1 MLDPM
6 SCIAVI
12 TSASGAISSAIK
24 AGKDISSLSVP
35 LQRYA
40 KAEAELN
47 FGAQRKKNSFLAKF
61 TGAESTAIDRFFKQ
75 EELKQARDKLRE
87 TFMLYG
93 NMSQWQSLQKMIA
106 EERAEYRKELQRK
119 AEFRD
124 TLYTIFGV
132 IVIGIFFV
140 DDALGIVFLAKYLK
154 EQQA

>member
-1 MLDPM
+1 M

-61 TGAESTAIDRFFKQ
+61 SGVESTAIDRFFKQ

-124 TLYTIFGV
+124 TLYTI
-132 IVIGIFFV
+132 
-140 DDALGIVFLAKYLK
+140 LG
-154 EQQA
+154 

>member
-1 MLDPM
+1 MIDPI

-93 NMSQWQSLQKMIA
+93 KMSQWQSLQKMIA
-106 EERAEYRKELQRK
+106 EERAEYRRELQRK

-132 IVIGIFFV
+132 IVIGIVFIAG
-140 DDALGIVFLAKYLK
+140 ALGIVFLAKYLK

>member
-1 MLDPM
+1 MIDPM

-140 DDALGIVFLAKYLK
+140 AGALGIVFLAKYLK